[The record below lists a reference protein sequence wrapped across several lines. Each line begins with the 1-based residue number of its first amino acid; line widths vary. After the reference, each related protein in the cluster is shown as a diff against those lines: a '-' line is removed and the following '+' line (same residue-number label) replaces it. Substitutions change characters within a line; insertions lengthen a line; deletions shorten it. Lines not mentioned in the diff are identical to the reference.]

1 MNDKNN
7 LLDLSSYPITKEEVT
22 KLKEIIEGIEADPK
36 AYDFLEPVDHQ
47 GLGLFDYTTIVK
59 NPMDLSTIK
68 VKKES
73 YYIE

>member
-7 LLDLSSYPITKEEVT
+7 LLDLSSYPINKEEVA

-47 GLGLFDYTTIVK
+47 GLGLFDYTTIIK

-68 VKKES
+68 VKRALN
-73 YYIE
+73 I